1 MSPMHLVDVIDS
13 FIKKRHE
20 LFGSEHNILALIK
33 EEPGSS
39 SGLEVRLLGHG
50 SPGPAWLIH

>member
-13 FIKKRHE
+13 FIKKRNE

-33 EEPGSS
+33 EESS
-39 SGLEVRLLGHG
+39 NDFNYCS
-50 SPGPAWLIH
+50 